1 MKYDKLLEACE
12 SVFMSLTVT
21 DEMAMNVEKET
32 RAQFKSS
39 LWFQH
44 RAGRVTSSRVKAVC
58 HTNTA
63 NPAQSLVKS
72 ICYPLELSFSSKETE
87 WGKNNEKRARDLYF
101 KNLQLLHEDLVIAD
115 SRLVIN
121 PQWPFIA
128 ASPDGVVDCKCC
140 ENVVLEIKCP
150 YVHRNDSIEV
160 AVSNDR
166 NFCLEVHEDTLHLNR
181 NHAYYYQV
189 QTQMFVCNVNYCD
202 FCVCTFPAD
211 SEDSGI
217 FVERIPRDDNLWK
230 TIVTKSKQFFV
241 TCLLPEILGNW
252 YTRDTTTTQSNS

>member
-1 MKYDKLLEACE
+1 MKYDELLEACE

-21 DEMAMNVEKET
+21 DEMAMNVAKET
-32 RAQFKSS
+32 RAQFKPS

-44 RAGRVTSSRVKAVC
+44 QAGRVTSSCVKAVR

-87 WGKNNEKRARDLYF
+87 WGKNNEKKARDLYF

-128 ASPDGVVDCKCC
+128 ASPDGAVNCKCC
-140 ENVVLEIKCP
+140 KKIILEIKYP
-150 YVHRNDSIEV
+150 YIH
-160 AVSNDR
+160 R
-166 NFCLEVHEDTLHLNR
+166 NFCLEVHENTVRLNQ

-189 QTQMFVCNVNYCD
+189 KTQMLVCNVNYCN
-202 FCVCTFPAD
+202 FCVCTLPVD
-211 SEDSGI
+211 SEYSGI
-217 FVERIPRDDNLWK
+217 FVERIPRDDNLWN
-230 TIVTKSKQFFV
+230 TIVTKSKQFLSSV
-241 TCLLPEILGNW
+241 
-252 YTRDTTTTQSNS
+252 YYQKS

>member
-1 MKYDKLLEACE
+1 MLEKSPPPDFDEDSEESIPGVKHGCPPTDADFNLLFENLSIAGTKPGVMSLVQTFSDNYIPRASKGCFPIVLKSLQEPSHIRMKYDELLEACE

-63 NPAQSLVKS
+63 NPLVKS

-101 KNLQLLHEDLVIAD
+101 KNLQLLHEDLVIVD
-115 SRLVIN
+115 TRLVIN

-128 ASPDGVVDCKCC
+128 ASPDGIVDCKCC
-140 ENVVLEIKCP
+140 E
-150 YVHRNDSIEV
+150 
-160 AVSNDR
+160 
-166 NFCLEVHEDTLHLNR
+166 
-181 NHAYYYQV
+181 
-189 QTQMFVCNVNYCD
+189 
-202 FCVCTFPAD
+202 
-211 SEDSGI
+211 
-217 FVERIPRDDNLWK
+217 
-230 TIVTKSKQFFV
+230 
-241 TCLLPEILGNW
+241 
-252 YTRDTTTTQSNS
+252 